1 MPVTVRLFAAA
12 RAAVGASE
20 VQVGPGSLAAVLAAV
35 EAQAPAFASVRPAC
49 SFLLD
54 EVAVHGDPSEVL
66 VADGQAVDVL
76 PPFAGG

>member
-1 MPVTVRLFAAA
+1 MAVTVRLFAAA

-20 VQVGPGSLAAVLAAV
+20 VQVDVGSLADVLRQV
-35 EAQAPAFASVRPAC
+35 EQQAPAFAKVRPAC

-54 EVAVHGDPSEVL
+54 EVAVHGDASGVR
-66 VADGQAVDVL
+66 VADGQLVDVL